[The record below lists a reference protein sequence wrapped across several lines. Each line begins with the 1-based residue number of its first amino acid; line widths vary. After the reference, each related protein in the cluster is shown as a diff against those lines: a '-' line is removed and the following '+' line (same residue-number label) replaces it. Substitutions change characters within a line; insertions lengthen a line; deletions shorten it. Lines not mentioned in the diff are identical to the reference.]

1 MKKVVSISIG
11 SSKRDH
17 VVDVE
22 LLGEQFHIWRE
33 GTDGDMPDAARRL
46 REYDGKVDAFGMG
59 GIDLFLNAADRTY
72 WFRDAKQF
80 RDAVKTTPL
89 LDGSGLKGAVEGDV
103 VRFMQEDLGLQVAGK
118 RVLVTSAVDRW
129 GMAMAFADAGCEM
142 TYGDLL
148 YALDVPI
155 MIHTKPALIRAVRV
169 MAPIASQ
176 LPFKFL
182 YPAEA
187 DHTSKVESESKH
199 AQLYRDA
206 DIISGDYK
214 FVRKYM
220 PQDMTGQVDRHEH
233 DHHRGRRVPA
243 LHRRRAAHH
252 LDPAPRG
259 PHLRHERDRGRRSWR
274 SRGPRRRSHP
284 SATSSSCVPPASPP
298 TSSGCRRADPA
309 PGDSCRRPSD
319 RPAPTRREWRFRHA

>member
-17 VVDVE
+17 TVDVE
-22 LLGEQFHIWRE
+22 LFGEQFHIWRE
-33 GTDGDMPDAARRL
+33 GTDGDMADAARRL

-80 RDAVKTTPL
+80 RDAVTTTPL

-103 VRFMQEDLGLQVAGK
+103 VRFMREDLGLAVAGK

-148 YALDVPI
+148 YALDIPI

-187 DHTSKVESESKH
+187 DHTSEVESESKH

-220 PQDMTGQVDRHEH
+220 PRDMTGKWIVTNTTTIEDVEFLRSTGAELLITSTPRLEGRTFGTNVIEAVLVALEGATKALAPERYLELLRATGFAPDVIWLQ
-233 DHHRGRRVPA
+233 RG
-243 LHRRRAAHH
+243 
-252 LDPAPRG
+252 
-259 PHLRHERDRGRRSWR
+259 
-274 SRGPRRRSHP
+274 
-284 SATSSSCVPPASPP
+284 
-298 TSSGCRRADPA
+298 
-309 PGDSCRRPSD
+309 
-319 RPAPTRREWRFRHA
+319 

>member
-33 GTDGDMPDAARRL
+33 GTDGDMSDAARRL

-80 RDAVKTTPL
+80 RDAVTMTPL

-103 VRFMQEDLGLQVAGK
+103 VRYMQEDLGLTVASK

-148 YALDVPI
+148 YALDIPV
-155 MIHTKPALIRAVRV
+155 MIHTKPGLIRAVRV

-220 PQDMTGQVDRHEH
+220 PQDMTGKWIVTNTTTIEDVDFLRSTGAELLITSTP
-233 DHHRGRRVPA
+233 RLEGRTFGTNVIEAVLVGLEGSKTA
-243 LHRRRAAHH
+243 LAPERYLELLRATGF
-252 LDPAPRG
+252 APDVIWLQKG
-259 PHLRHERDRGRRSWR
+259 
-274 SRGPRRRSHP
+274 
-284 SATSSSCVPPASPP
+284 
-298 TSSGCRRADPA
+298 
-309 PGDSCRRPSD
+309 
-319 RPAPTRREWRFRHA
+319 

>member
-1 MKKVVSISIG
+1 MKQVVSISIG

-17 VVDVE
+17 NVVLD
-22 LLGEQFHIWRE
+22 LLGEKVRIWRE
-33 GTDGDMPDAARRL
+33 GTDGDMSDAVRRL
-46 REYDGKVDAFGMG
+46 EEYDGKVDAFGMG

-80 RDAVKTTPL
+80 RDAVSTTPL

-103 VRFMQEDLGLQVAGK
+103 VRFMQEELGLQVAGK

-129 GMAMAFADAGCEM
+129 GMAMAFADAGCKM

-148 YALDVPI
+148 YALDIPV
-155 MIHTKPALIRAVRV
+155 MIHKRSALVRACRI

-182 YPAEA
+182 YPSEA
-187 DHTSKVESESKH
+187 DHTSKVESESKYS
-199 AQLYRDA
+199 QLYRDN

-220 PQDMTGQVDRHEH
+220 PRDMTGKWIVTNTTTPEDVEFL
-233 DHHRGRRVPA
+233 RGTGAELLITSTPRLEGRTFGTNVIEATLVAIEGAKQA
-243 LHRRRAAHH
+243 L
-252 LDPAPRG
+252 APERYLEL
-259 PHLRHERDRGRRSWR
+259 LREVGFKPDVIWLQKR
-274 SRGPRRRSHP
+274 
-284 SATSSSCVPPASPP
+284 
-298 TSSGCRRADPA
+298 
-309 PGDSCRRPSD
+309 
-319 RPAPTRREWRFRHA
+319 